1 MCSRLEMLRGCSI
14 ADLSVM
20 ARTGL
25 LLVVGRY
32 TILLV
37 LLPILRQIAMKGIAD
52 LVFPA
57 ENEEDVFQALRP
69 ELEDEL
75 QRSKVKLTR
84 GQGFIRLRIE
94 GDDIVSIRAALNT
107 WLRLVK
113 IAFEM
118 ANI

>member
-1 MCSRLEMLRGCSI
+1 MNGC
-14 ADLSVM
+14 
-20 ARTGL
+20 
-25 LLVVGRY
+25 
-32 TILLV
+32 
-37 LLPILRQIAMKGIAD
+37 AD
-52 LVFPA
+52 LVIPIEGA
-57 ENEEDVFQALRP
+57 GDIFQALSP

-75 QRSKVKLTR
+75 QRSKVSLTA

>member
-1 MCSRLEMLRGCSI
+1 
-14 ADLSVM
+14 
-20 ARTGL
+20 
-25 LLVVGRY
+25 
-32 TILLV
+32 
-37 LLPILRQIAMKGIAD
+37 MKGSAD
-52 LVFPA
+52 LVIPTKYA
-57 ENEEDVFQALRP
+57 DDIFQALRP

-75 QRSKVKLTR
+75 QRSKVSLTA
-84 GQGFIRLRIE
+84 GQGFIRLKVD

>member
-1 MCSRLEMLRGCSI
+1 MKGC
-14 ADLSVM
+14 ADL
-20 ARTGL
+20 AF
-25 LLVVGRY
+25 
-32 TILLV
+32 
-37 LLPILRQIAMKGIAD
+37 PCENAD
-52 LVFPA
+52 
-57 ENEEDVFQALRP
+57 DIFQALRP

-75 QRSKVKLTR
+75 QRSRVGLTL

-113 IAFEM
+113 IVFEM

>member
-1 MCSRLEMLRGCSI
+1 
-14 ADLSVM
+14 
-20 ARTGL
+20 
-25 LLVVGRY
+25 
-32 TILLV
+32 
-37 LLPILRQIAMKGIAD
+37 MKGCED
-52 LVFPA
+52 LVFPCKNA
-57 ENEEDVFQALRP
+57 DDIFQALRP

-75 QRSKVKLTR
+75 QRSRVSLVL

-94 GDDIVSIRAALNT
+94 GEDIVSIRAALNT

>member
-1 MCSRLEMLRGCSI
+1 
-14 ADLSVM
+14 
-20 ARTGL
+20 
-25 LLVVGRY
+25 
-32 TILLV
+32 
-37 LLPILRQIAMKGIAD
+37 MKGSAD
-52 LVFPA
+52 LVIPT
-57 ENEEDVFQALRP
+57 EDADDIFQALRP

-75 QRSKVKLTR
+75 QRSKVSMTV
-84 GQGFIRLRIE
+84 GQGFIRLKVD

>member
-1 MCSRLEMLRGCSI
+1 
-14 ADLSVM
+14 
-20 ARTGL
+20 
-25 LLVVGRY
+25 
-32 TILLV
+32 
-37 LLPILRQIAMKGIAD
+37 MKGSAD
-52 LVFPA
+52 LVFPT
-57 ENEEDVFQALRP
+57 EDADDIFQALRP

-75 QRSKVKLTR
+75 QRSRVNLAV
-84 GQGFIRLRIE
+84 GQDFIRLVVE

>member
-1 MCSRLEMLRGCSI
+1 
-14 ADLSVM
+14 
-20 ARTGL
+20 
-25 LLVVGRY
+25 
-32 TILLV
+32 
-37 LLPILRQIAMKGIAD
+37 MKGCVD

-57 ENEEDVFQALRP
+57 ESAKDIFQALRP

-75 QRSKVKLTR
+75 QRSRVNLTLDP
-84 GQGFIRLRIE
+84 GFVRLRIE
-94 GDDIVSIRAALNT
+94 GEDIVSIRAALNT

>member
-1 MCSRLEMLRGCSI
+1 
-14 ADLSVM
+14 
-20 ARTGL
+20 
-25 LLVVGRY
+25 
-32 TILLV
+32 
-37 LLPILRQIAMKGIAD
+37 MKGCAD
-52 LVFPA
+52 LVFPC
-57 ENEEDVFQALRP
+57 ENAGDIFQALRP

-75 QRSKVKLTR
+75 QRSKVSLIL

>member
-1 MCSRLEMLRGCSI
+1 
-14 ADLSVM
+14 
-20 ARTGL
+20 
-25 LLVVGRY
+25 
-32 TILLV
+32 
-37 LLPILRQIAMKGIAD
+37 MKGSAD
-52 LVFPA
+52 LVIPT
-57 ENEEDVFQALRP
+57 EDADDIFQALRP

-75 QRSKVKLTR
+75 QRSKVSLTA
-84 GQGFIRLRIE
+84 GQGLIRLRIE

>member
-1 MCSRLEMLRGCSI
+1 
-14 ADLSVM
+14 
-20 ARTGL
+20 
-25 LLVVGRY
+25 
-32 TILLV
+32 
-37 LLPILRQIAMKGIAD
+37 MKGSAD
-52 LVFPA
+52 LVFPT
-57 ENEEDVFQALRP
+57 EDADDIFQALRP

-75 QRSKVKLTR
+75 QRSRVSLTV
-84 GQGFIRLRIE
+84 GQDFIRLVVE

>member
-1 MCSRLEMLRGCSI
+1 
-14 ADLSVM
+14 
-20 ARTGL
+20 
-25 LLVVGRY
+25 
-32 TILLV
+32 
-37 LLPILRQIAMKGIAD
+37 MKGSAD
-52 LVFPA
+52 LVIPA
-57 ENEEDVFQALRP
+57 DDADEIFQALRP

-75 QRSKVKLTR
+75 QRSKVSLTA
-84 GQGFIRLRIE
+84 GQGFIRLKVD